1 MLMVDVL
8 REEAWSVAY
17 VLQTERFEA
26 IIELRAPGAWVAT
39 LRVWSDLP
47 QGGAHDLDLGTQLP
61 YALPGDD
68 RQRARAPRYWEL
80 SRRVV
85 RVGCGPA
92 RLGTGG

>member
-1 MLMVDVL
+1 MVDVL

-47 QGGAHDLDLGTQLP
+47 QGGAMTSK
-61 YALPGDD
+61 
-68 RQRARAPRYWEL
+68 WEL
-80 SRRVV
+80 SSPTLCRETIASEL
-85 RVGCGPA
+85 A
-92 RLGTGG
+92 RHGIGS